1 MPVARIGSNSGPAHS
16 VPFKPELA
24 PKGGGANVDAMPNMN
39 VPQHTKRTAPTD
51 EKHAVIWH
59 ASRCCFACDG
69 RGTLSRDADDGA
81 AGLQDKASADDD
93 VALMTTISGATLL
106 VVEGILV
113 PGRRRPRNKC
123 DVLSDQLRLRHSSD
137 GCVDG
142 RCHEV
147 FRSCVCAPPTPHTS
161 HSRESSETTHRCG
174 LGGALG
180 CAHAEGE

>member
-1 MPVARIGSNSGPAHS
+1 MSLTHTVSRGQMQMPVARIGSNSGPAHS

-59 ASRCCFACDG
+59 ASRCCFAYG

-147 FRSCVCAPPTPHTS
+147 SPVLCVC
-161 HSRESSETTHRCG
+161 TTHTT
-174 LGGALG
+174 
-180 CAHAEGE
+180 HITQQGE